1 MSTRLPAVKE
11 KLTKIK
17 SLLGVMKG
25 NEGYANSLKIR
36 VAKVTNIV
44 TENESTIW
52 LRTKIGEPMLKDL
65 QEALD
70 DAIRSLENEGSTLKS
85 FEEKIKEVERKATRI
100 DEESRRRNMVVT

>member
-17 SLLGVMKG
+17 SLLGVMKS
-25 NEGYANSLKIR
+25 NEGYADSLQIR

-70 DAIRSLENEGSTLKS
+70 DAIRSLENEGSTLKN